1 MIPSDRPVYMI
12 SVAAELAGMHPQT
25 LRQYDR
31 LGLVTPERSAGR
43 GRRYSA
49 DDIEKLQLVQR
60 LSQDDGINLEGIKR
74 ILRMREEIE
83 AMRREHE
90 AMRSE
95 MEAMRRRLE
104 TAGRIFAA
112 ASSGDVV
119 SIMEDEQAGRR
130 RSRPARRIAGVLM
143 PGSDSRRRSKR

>member
-1 MIPSDRPVYMI
+1 MIPADRPVYMI

-31 LGLVTPERSAGR
+31 LGLVTPQRSAGR

-83 AMRREHE
+83 AMRREQE
-90 AMRSE
+90 AMRAE
-95 MEAMRRRLE
+95 MDAMRRRLE

-119 SIMEDEQAGRR
+119 SLFEDSQGAGRR
-130 RSRPARRIAGVLM
+130 ARPARRIAGVLM
-143 PGSDSRRRSKR
+143 PGTSSRRTR

>member
-1 MIPSDRPVYMI
+1 MIPADRPVYMI

-31 LGLVTPERSAGR
+31 LGLVTPQRSAGR

-83 AMRREHE
+83 AMRREQE
-90 AMRSE
+90 AMRAE
-95 MEAMRRRLE
+95 MDAMRRRLE

-119 SIMEDEQAGRR
+119 SLFEDAQRAGRR
-130 RSRPARRIAGVLM
+130 ARPTKRIAGVLM
-143 PGSDSRRRSKR
+143 PGTSARGTR

>member
-1 MIPSDRPVYMI
+1 MIPADRPVYMI

-31 LGLVTPERSAGR
+31 LGLVTPQRSAGR

-74 ILRMREEIE
+74 VLRMREEIE
-83 AMRREHE
+83 AMRREQE
-90 AMRSE
+90 AMRAE

-119 SIMEDEQAGRR
+119 SLFEDGQGAGRR
-130 RSRPARRIAGVLM
+130 TRPARRIAGVLM
-143 PGSDSRRRSKR
+143 PGASARRTR